1 MKYLKQPFAAIS
13 KTLAETAKGFVTT
26 DETGI
31 YVTAKELAKTLQ
43 DARANTYG
51 SSRDHD
57 ITYTA
62 YNPMNPK
69 SVISN
74 STAKQVD
81 QSSKE
86 INGRN

>member
-1 MKYLKQPFAAIS
+1 MKYLKQPFAIIS
-13 KTLAETAKGFVTT
+13 NTLAKTAKGFVT
-26 DETGI
+26 DDTGI

-69 SVISN
+69 SVITN
-74 STAKQVD
+74 STVKQVD

>member
-1 MKYLKQPFAAIS
+1 MKYLKQPFAVIS
-13 KTLAETAKGFVTT
+13 NTLAKTAKGFVT
-26 DETGI
+26 DDTGI

-57 ITYTA
+57 ITYTT
-62 YNPMNPK
+62 YNPK

-74 STAKQVD
+74 STVKQVD